1 MYSLHV
7 ISSMLSG
14 GAERCYLWLLHALKE
29 QGHRVMA
36 VNRPGSFV
44 ASELSGTVAQVHV
57 PMRNT
62 HDILSAWKI
71 SRTLKRKKT
80 QVVLTYLSRASRLI
94 RSGGSGG
101 PVHVA
106 RFDGFYKL
114 KYFRHAHAWVG
125 VTKGLCDYAVREG
138 LPADRVFHVPNFV
151 DFRSSL
157 PEEERAGLRRSLAI
171 HEGALVIVAPGR
183 FIRKKGFDVLLSAF
197 SRLPADVGARPLH
210 LVLVGDGKLRQDLER
225 QAEALG
231 VHTRVSWTGWLADPD
246 PYYEI
251 ADVVAFPS
259 RFEPHGNIIKEAWS
273 HTKALVS
280 TGTHGAEELI
290 EEGATGLL
298 VPVDDARAMANA
310 LLRVLRDEQLRK
322 SLGDA
327 GCERVRKQYSKDVIV
342 DRYIELFEDL
352 LSRR

>member
-1 MYSLHV
+1 
-7 ISSMLSG
+7 MLSG

-29 QGHRVMA
+29 RHHRVMA

-44 ASELSGTVAQVHV
+44 ASELSGTLDQAHV

-71 SRTLKRKKT
+71 SRILKRERP
-80 QVVLTYLSRASRLI
+80 QVVLTYLSRATRLT
-94 RSGGSGG
+94 RSGGRGK

-114 KYFRHAHAWVG
+114 KYFRHAYAWVG

-151 DFRSSL
+151 DFQSSL
-157 PEEERAGLRRSLAI
+157 PGEEKTGLRRSLAVP
-171 HEGALVIVAPGR
+171 EGALLIVAPGR
-183 FIRKKGFDVLLSAF
+183 FIQKKGFDVLLSAF
-197 SRLPADVGARPLH
+197 SRLPADVGERPLH
-210 LVLVGDGKLRQDLER
+210 LLLVGDGELRGDLER
-225 QAEALG
+225 QAETLG
-231 VHTRVSWTGWLADPD
+231 VQKRLSWTGWLADPD

-273 HTKALVS
+273 HAKALVS
-280 TGTHGAEELI
+280 TRTHGAEELI

-298 VPVDDARAMANA
+298 VPVDDEQFMADA
-310 LLRVLRDEQLRK
+310 LLKVLKDERLRI

-327 GCERVRKQYSKDVIV
+327 GCERVRNHYSKDVIV